1 MLLSR
6 FERYIML
13 HIIPPHERHHYTDM
27 ISQMFAHLDSESSKN
42 TYQKDEFDT
51 PEAVYCIY
59 IDDRFG
65 LIGSAR
71 LLPHPALLA
80 GHIELEEDDDED
92 DYWECNRVF
101 FDIHEDAPIHEED
114 PDAFREIT
122 QQFYQELYKGI
133 KGFTESYGI
142 NAVVFVNPVDEHED
156 ILFFGQWPFDV
167 ESLIDIES
175 NGEVSTFAVGGCSFQ
190 R

>member
-1 MLLSR
+1 M
-6 FERYIML
+6 I
-13 HIIPPHERHHYTDM
+13 HIITPNEHHTYTDM
-27 ISQMFAHLDSESSKN
+27 ISEMFAHLNSESSKN
-42 TYQKDEFDT
+42 AYQKDEFDT
-51 PEAVYCIY
+51 PEAIYCVY

-80 GHIELEEDDDED
+80 DHIELEEGED
-92 DYWECNRVF
+92 GYWECNRVF

-133 KGFTESYGI
+133 QGFAKNYGI
-142 NAVVFVNPVDEHED
+142 KALVSVNPVDEHED
-156 ILFFGQWPFDV
+156 ITFFGQWPFDV
-167 ESLIDIES
+167 ESLVDIES
-175 NGEVSTFAVGGCSFQ
+175 NGMVSTFAVGGCSFSGK
-190 R
+190 